1 MKIFTS
7 CQRAVEKR
15 VDRYI
20 SQLERDEE
28 KENLEHMALCG
39 SLLKEN
45 SEEIAIYLK
54 YKQQK
59 DAAEIDLSSFS
70 GTSDNT

>member
-1 MKIFTS
+1 MQK
-7 CQRAVEKR
+7 AVEKR
-15 VDRYI
+15 VNRYV

-28 KENLEHMALCG
+28 KESLEHAVQCG

-45 SEEIAIYLK
+45 TEEIAIYLK

-59 DAAEIDLSSFS
+59 AGIAEIDLSSFTSSTGS
-70 GTSDNT
+70 GT